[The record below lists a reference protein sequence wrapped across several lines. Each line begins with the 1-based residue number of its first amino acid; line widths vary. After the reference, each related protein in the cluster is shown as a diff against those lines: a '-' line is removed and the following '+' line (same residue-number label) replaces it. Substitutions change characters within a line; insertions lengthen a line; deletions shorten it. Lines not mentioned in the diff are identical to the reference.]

1 MTARPLPCRCRPG
14 GTTNSLVRI
23 SLLSLV
29 LLACLLGVVADGS
42 QKAIAGQTQT
52 IPSQT
57 QPEISAPPPITRQPG
72 AYPSPANPVMPGQGN
87 TREIPP
93 PPAPA
98 PIAPQP
104 GQTREIPLPEV
115 FRGCWTG
122 QVADV
127 DSIQP
132 LRYGTGRPVWLTKSY
147 TLCYKQVG
155 NSDRWHLTFAE
166 SSVSDTSEV
175 SDQRQSIKVRSV
187 SGPDRAELTAFLH
200 FRAAQ
205 GDVLGLL
212 TGATLVVD
220 ELTTLDCTIAPDHGV
235 MSVSARVFVEDNNAP
250 TFRVIWHT
258 RFLRRGA
265 GAAFAP

>member
-1 MTARPLPCRCRPG
+1 MTARPLPCHLWPG
-14 GTTNSLVRI
+14 GTTSRLVRI
-23 SLLSLV
+23 SLLSLTC
-29 LLACLLGVVADGS
+29 ALGVFVDGS
-42 QKAIAGQTQT
+42 RSALAGQTQT

-57 QPEISAPPPITRQPG
+57 QPEISPPPPITRQPG
-72 AYPSPANPVMPGQGN
+72 SFPSPANPVMPGQGN

-93 PPAPA
+93 PAPA
-98 PIAPQP
+98 PVLPLP

-166 SSVSDTSEV
+166 SSVSDPSEV
-175 SDQRQSIKVRSV
+175 SDQRQSIKVKSI

-205 GDVLGLL
+205 GDILGLL
-212 TGATLVVD
+212 TGATQVVD
-220 ELTTLDCTIAPDHGV
+220 ELTTLDCTIAPDHSV
-235 MSVSARVFVEDNNAP
+235 MSVNASVFVEDNNAP

-258 RFLRRGA
+258 RFLRSGA
-265 GAAFAP
+265 SAALNP

>member
-1 MTARPLPCRCRPG
+1 MSAWPLPCFLRG
-14 GTTNSLVRI
+14 GAISTLFRL
-23 SLLSLV
+23 SLLS
-29 LLACLLGVVADGS
+29 LACLLGIVADGS
-42 QKAIAGQTQT
+42 QSAIAGQTQT

-57 QPEISAPPPITRQPG
+57 QPEISAPPPPITRQPG
-72 AYPSPANPVMPGQGN
+72 TSPGNPVIPGQGN

-93 PPAPA
+93 PPAPTPVA
-98 PIAPQP
+98 PWP

-166 SSVSDTSEV
+166 SSVSDPSSDV
-175 SDQRQSIKVRSV
+175 SDQRQSIKVKSV
-187 SGPDRAELTAFLH
+187 SGPDHAELSAFLH
-200 FRAAQ
+200 FRAEQ
-205 GDVLGLL
+205 GNILGLL
-212 TGATLVVD
+212 TGATQVVD
-220 ELTTLDCTIAPDHGV
+220 ELTSLDCSISPDHGV
-235 MSVSARVFVEDNNAP
+235 MTVYASVFVEDDNAP

-258 RFLRRGA
+258 RFLRSGA
-265 GAAFAP
+265 GAAMDP